1 MYAVVNCSTGLIVAR
16 FSNRLDA
23 QHWANTNNTL
33 PQPRTAAQV
42 GADLWQEPVK
52 ASLYRVEKERVKQ

>member
-23 QHWANTNNTL
+23 QHWADTNNTL
-33 PQPRTAAQV
+33 PAPRTAAQV
-42 GADLWQEPVK
+42 AAELWLEPVP
-52 ASLYRVEKERVKQ
+52 ASLYRVEIERAKT

>member
-23 QHWANTNNTL
+23 QHWADTNNTL
-33 PQPRTAAQV
+33 PAPRTAAQV
-42 GADLWQEPVK
+42 AAEMWQEPVN
-52 ASLYRVEKERVKQ
+52 ASLYRVEKVKEAC